1 MKIYSYFLFF
11 FISSILINAQKK
23 RDSANFIS
31 YESDIMIRSN
41 FYTNREIYFFTYNDQ
56 ELDIRTNNRLY
67 TSISLD
73 YEIISV
79 ALSFAPDVFVR
90 SKDENLKGKSS
101 FSQISF
107 SMFPRN
113 FIQTVSYK
121 RNKGFYLKNTGDYIE
136 NWKEGIDPYIKLPNL
151 DIQEFSGT
159 TSYVFNKN
167 FSVKSIYYQNEWQK
181 VSSGSLITSL
191 DYNLTVTRDKIDGKI
206 ERDNLFN
213 FGINIGYHYN
223 WIVSKNVNISP
234 HIYAGFG
241 GKNDTGNLY
250 LDQRIGGGLLIGY
263 NTDKF
268 LFGTKINLSSSNYNI
283 NSGEGVSNDIINGLF
298 YIGFRF
304 KPPKIISKNYN
315 NLQKKVPFL

>member
-1 MKIYSYFLFF
+1 MKIYLYFLFF
-11 FISSILINAQKK
+11 MSSILVYSQKK
-23 RDSANFIS
+23 RDSTNFIS

-79 ALSFAPDVFVR
+79 ALSFAPDFFVR
-90 SKDENLKGKSS
+90 SKDENLKGESS

-113 FIQTVSYK
+113 FIQTVNYK
-121 RNKGFYLKNTGDYIE
+121 RNKGFYLKNTEDYIE
-136 NWKEGIDPYIKLPNL
+136 NWKEGINPYIKLPDL

-159 TSYVFNKN
+159 TSYIFNKN

-181 VSSGSLITSL
+181 ISSGSLITFL
-191 DYNLTVTRDKIDGKI
+191 DYNLTVTRNKIDDKI

-213 FGINIGYHYN
+213 FGINVGYHYN
-223 WIVSKNVNISP
+223 WIVSKNVSISP
-234 HIYAGFG
+234 HIYAGLG
-241 GKNDTGNLY
+241 GKSDTKNMY
-250 LDQRIGGGLLIGY
+250 LDKRIGGGLLIGY

-315 NLQKKVPFL
+315 NLQKKVPFI